1 MLKLTSKFFSG
12 LKKDYQKVSEQR
24 RKQLEEF
31 LRTLAEDDKNYDLR
45 EFLLFFSSD

>member
-1 MLKLTSKFFSG
+1 MSKFSSG
-12 LKKDYQKVSEQR
+12 LKKNYQKVSEER

-31 LRTLAEDDKNYDLR
+31 LRTVVSDDKNYDIK